1 MYSLLPRNAIEAQVI
16 RRIKKLELKPDIN
29 KDKLIELVE
38 LLVKSLSFKL
48 RNKFYQHP
56 SV

>member
-48 RNKFYQHP
+48 RNKFYQHS

>member
-1 MYSLLPRNAIEAQVI
+1 MYSLLPRNAIEAEVI

-48 RNKFYQHP
+48 RNKFYQHS

>member
-1 MYSLLPRNAIEAQVI
+1 MYSLLPRNAIEAEVI